1 MSQRVVVCLVGV
13 GLLALVV
20 WRVTTME
27 RPAANKGPK
36 RGKRSIAVHTMPI
49 QRGDIEDIGSFTGSL
64 EANMHVE
71 VMAKI
76 TGRILELSVSLGDK
90 VDKGQ
95 IIARIEDDE
104 PRQSVKQAEA
114 ALAVARADL
123 EQRLS
128 ALRLAKLRHDRT
140 QELFTKAIASTD
152 ERDVAVA
159 ELDAAK
165 ARKGLAEAVI
175 VQRQADVDQAK
186 VYLSYTRIAAPITG
200 FVGRKSLDEGDMA
213 SANRPVLSIVDLS
226 SVRTVVSLVEKDYA
240 KMHAGLR
247 AEVRVDAYPDEA
259 FEGCVSKVSP
269 ALDPDTRTAAVEIE
283 VANPKL
289 RLKSGM
295 FTRVDV
301 RYGTRRNVL
310 LAPEEALVEK
320 STGIGLFV
328 AEEAWSTARFVR
340 VKTGIVRG
348 GLVEVSGELKP
359 GDLVV
364 TLGQHL
370 LADGDTIILGQAKE
384 KGESE
389 REGR

>member
-1 MSQRVVVCLVGV
+1 
-13 GLLALVV
+13 
-20 WRVTTME
+20 ME
-27 RPAANKGPK
+27 RPAANKGNK
-36 RGKRSIAVHTMPI
+36 RGKRSVAVHTTPI

-283 VANPKL
+283 IANPKL

-301 RYGTRRNVL
+301 RFGTQQNVL
-310 LAPEEALVEK
+310 LAPDEALVEK
-320 STGIGLFV
+320 SKGIGLFV
-328 AEEAWSTARFVR
+328 AEEASSTARFVR
-340 VKTGIVRG
+340 LKTGIARG
-348 GLVEVSGELKP
+348 GLVEVSGELEP

-384 KGESE
+384 QGDSE
-389 REGR
+389 REAR